1 MVGDVMSILI
11 AVIALSLL
19 IIIHELGHFIVAK
32 LSDIKVLEFSLFM
45 GPKLFSVK
53 RGETEYS
60 LRAIPLGGF
69 VKMEGEEEASDDERA
84 FNKKPILTR
93 AAVIAAGPIMNLIA
107 ALITI
112 FIILS
117 FSGYYVPRVQ
127 GVKQGSPAYSAGIR
141 DGDLILTYGG
151 KRVFHPSDVFL
162 FSYGSKGAPVD
173 VKVLRDGKTETFR
186 LEPEIIP
193 ENRYILGFVP
203 KADYGPGSNVVAD
216 IGREQEGPFKAGD
229 EIIMLNDTRVS
240 EGREIREYLKSNGGK
255 PVKVTVIRDGKETE
269 FDITPQ
275 VARGE
280 EQYGL
285 GIGYASERGGF
296 FSIVKNSV
304 YYALSIARNVY
315 YSITWLITGRISI
328 SQLSGPV
335 GIVTT
340 IGDVVEQSP
349 TFVDKIQGLLS
360 LMAFIGINLGM
371 VNLIPI
377 PALDGSKLLLLAIEG
392 IRRKAIP
399 PEKEAFI
406 SLVGFV
412 LLIMLMIFT
421 TYNDILRTVRG
432 G

>member
-1 MVGDVMSILI
+1 MSILVAI
-11 AVIALSLL
+11 IALSLL

-45 GPKLFSVK
+45 GPKLFSIK
-53 RGETEYS
+53 KGETEYS
-60 LRAIPLGGF
+60 LRAIPLGGY

-112 FIILS
+112 IIILS
-117 FSGYYVPRVQ
+117 FTGYYVPIVQ

-141 DGDLILTYGG
+141 DGDKILTYGG
-151 KRVFHPSDVFL
+151 KKILHPSDIFL
-162 FSYGSKGAPVD
+162 FAYGSEGAPVD
-173 VKVLRDGKTETFR
+173 VKVLRNEKTMTLR

-193 ENRYILGFVP
+193 ANRYILGFVP
-203 KADYGPGSNVVAD
+203 KSDYGPGSNVVA
-216 IGREQEGPFKAGD
+216 GTGQEQEGPFKPGD
-229 EIIMLNDTRVS
+229 EIIMLNDTSVS
-240 EGREIREYLKSNGGK
+240 EGREIREYLKTNGGK
-255 PVKVTVIRDGKETE
+255 PIKVTVKRDGQKTVI
-269 FDITPQ
+269 DVTPQ
-275 VARGE
+275 ITQGE
-280 EQYGL
+280 ETYGL
-285 GIGYASERGGF
+285 GFGYTSERGGF
-296 FSIVKNSV
+296 FSIIKNSA
-304 YYALSIARNVY
+304 YYAMSIARNVY
-315 YSITWLITGRISI
+315 YSIAWLITGRISLN
-328 SQLSGPV
+328 QLSGPV

-340 IGDVVEQSP
+340 IGDVVQQSP
-349 TFVDKIQGLLS
+349 TFIDKIEGVLS
-360 LMAFIGINLGM
+360 LMAFIGINLGL

-377 PALDGSKLLLLAIEG
+377 PALDGSKLLLLVVEA

-421 TYNDILRTVRG
+421 TYNDILRTVKG

>member
-1 MVGDVMSILI
+1 MSILV

-84 FNKKPILTR
+84 FNRKPILTR

-107 ALITI
+107 ALVTI
-112 FIILS
+112 IIILS
-117 FSGYYVPRVQ
+117 FTGYYVPRVQ
-127 GVKQGSPAYSAGIR
+127 GVKPGSPAYSAGIR
-141 DGDLILTYGG
+141 DGDMILTYGG
-151 KRVFHPSDVFL
+151 KRILHPSDIFL
-162 FSYGSKGAPVD
+162 FAYGTKGAPVD
-173 VKVLRDGKTETFR
+173 VKVLRDGKTEIFR

-216 IGREQEGPFKAGD
+216 TGREQEGPFKPGD
-229 EIIMLNDTRVS
+229 EIRMLNDTRVS
-240 EGREIREYLKSNGGK
+240 EGREIREYLKTNGGK
-255 PVKVTVIRDGKETE
+255 PIKVTVLRDGQEMVI
-269 FDITPQ
+269 DITPQ
-275 VARGE
+275 VTRGE
-280 EQYGL
+280 ESYGL
-285 GIGYASERGGF
+285 GFGYASERGGF
-296 FSIVKNSV
+296 FSIIKNSV

-315 YSITWLITGRISI
+315 YSITWLITGRISL

-360 LMAFIGINLGM
+360 FMAFIGINLGM

-377 PALDGSKLLLLAIEG
+377 PALDGSKLLLLAVEG